1 MSLTKY
7 HKLAK
12 HFKLG
17 FCLLLLPLLAIPA
30 VAEPTSKAKHL
41 HKEQAVDIV
50 YSGRVFGIPMIRA
63 KVSAVFLEESYAA
76 RAEFRT
82 SGLAAFF
89 KQIKVIASAQGI
101 ISNGRLFTK
110 EYWHKELDGRKN
122 RELFMSFEPDNV
134 TLRVNP
140 PLRTMGDPPAT
151 MQQRLEALDPISAV
165 LALSIANRKDENFQN
180 CQGLLKV
187 FDGKQRYNLRLEAQ
201 GKEKI
206 RTRAYKGL
214 AVRCHVWYVPV
225 AGFNADDL
233 NDPGYDKPV
242 VMWLADE
249 PFAGLRLPV
258 KFSYKLDF
266 ATAVVEARSINVR

>member
-1 MSLTKY
+1 MRWSKNYELVKCC
-7 HKLAK
+7 
-12 HFKLG
+12 KLG
-17 FCLLLLPLLAIPA
+17 FGLLLVPLLASPA
-30 VAEPTSKAKHL
+30 ISEPIERPAHL

-63 KVSAVFLEESYAA
+63 KVSAVLLEESYAM

-101 ISNGRLFTK
+101 IGDNRLFTK

-134 TLRVNP
+134 TLRVIP

-151 MQQRLEALDPISAV
+151 MQQRLEALDPVSAV
-165 LALSIANRKDENFQN
+165 LALSMGNEKEKNFQN
-180 CQGLLKV
+180 CQGSLKV
-187 FDGKQRYNLRLEAQ
+187 FDGKQRYNLRLEAK

-214 AVRCHVWYVPV
+214 AMRCHVWYIPIS
-225 AGFNADDL
+225 GFNADDL
-233 NDPGYDKPV
+233 NDPGYEKPV
-242 VMWLADE
+242 IMWLADE